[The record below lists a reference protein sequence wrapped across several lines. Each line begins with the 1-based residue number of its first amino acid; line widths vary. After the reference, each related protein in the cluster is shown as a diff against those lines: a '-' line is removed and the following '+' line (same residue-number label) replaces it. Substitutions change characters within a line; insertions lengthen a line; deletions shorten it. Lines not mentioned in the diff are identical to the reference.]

1 MRQIHRPSFAAGMI
15 KHRSAQDAANY
26 PPNIPAASLE
36 TLRKFSP
43 LPRPTRDFD
52 NSKIDF
58 EIKQEAE
65 KIVDGFL
72 KLLQSSGNPSLA
84 YAGLNDRVLRRVM
97 RFPVEIQ
104 DNRALLSKKIADI
117 RNACQKQVL
126 DSVSGDDRRK
136 MAQWLE
142 NLESSVLQ
150 ISRFVRNKRESEPS
164 ALFATSVLL
173 DVFHGID
180 LLRAKPRMMNEHE
193 MEIVVSVYQAKASR
207 EGLQPGEVRSIW
219 QDYQH
224 MGSDINERFVIDP
237 DWYVSQVEKSLGDV
251 TKKNI
256 NNVLADAKKTGD
268 YLAQLADSVSDDPHD
283 RYVAAYVKHQVL
295 RQLAKAIGQPV
306 PALPQIRLFQDA
318 VHVGFLVDV
327 VEMDVN
333 VPRRMTK
340 ALSADAAK
348 NYGKKAAA

>member
-1 MRQIHRPSFAAGMI
+1 
-15 KHRSAQDAANY
+15 
-26 PPNIPAASLE
+26 
-36 TLRKFSP
+36 
-43 LPRPTRDFD
+43 
-52 NSKIDF
+52 
-58 EIKQEAE
+58 
-65 KIVDGFL
+65 
-72 KLLQSSGNPSLA
+72 
-84 YAGLNDRVLRRVM
+84 M

-150 ISRFVRNKRESEPS
+150 ISRFVRNKRELEPS

-268 YLAQLADSVSDDPHD
+268 YLAQLADSVSNDPHD

-306 PALPQIRLFQDA
+306 PALPQIRLFQDT